1 MRKPDSK
8 DPVLNEIELL
18 RAALRRHE
26 HLYYVLD
33 RPEISDAEYDG
44 MMRRLK
50 ELETAH
56 PEFDSPDSPTRRV
69 GGAVREGFVKV
80 RHSSPMLSLDNALN
94 EQELAEFDG
103 RVRELLAGDPYH
115 YVAELKLDGLSL
127 AAQYEDGR
135 LRLAVTRGDGQEGED
150 VTANARTIRTLPL
163 QTEAAVSA
171 WPRFEVRGEVLM
183 PRAEFQRLNAER
195 AAEGLAPYANPR
207 NSAAGSLRVLDTALT
222 ASRKLEF
229 QAYFLL
235 VEGQPA
241 LPTHWENLERLRA
254 LGFKVNPYARRVAG
268 LDELLGLCREWGELR
283 ETLPYEIDGVV
294 AKIDSIEQQRRLGWT
309 ARSPRWAIAFKF
321 SARQAETVL
330 ENIDVQVG
338 RTGVLTPVARLRP
351 VVVSG
356 VTVSNATLH
365 NEDEIARLDLAIGDT
380 VLIERSG
387 DVIPKVVEVRQR
399 PAGRKAFRMPDTCP
413 VCGSA
418 VARAEGEVARRCLN
432 SSCPARL
439 KESLAHYA
447 SRTVM
452 DIDGLGDA
460 LVDELVDRGLVK
472 SIPDLYHLKSRDLA
486 ELRRKQRRER
496 FVASIL
502 AAQTASQGELDAEVA
517 TVGGSSNEW
526 DLGRLRE
533 TPIDQLLEA
542 MAALGGGAAA
552 AALKQINAI
561 RSSRGEKPGLGDQR
575 ISELVR
581 ATKSR
586 ALAEEHRGAI
596 DRILKNEKVP
606 DTQDS
611 KILSNIA
618 TSRQRPFA
626 KLLAGLGVNGVGSTI
641 AEALVRRY
649 GDLDSI
655 IKASRSAMVIDE
667 EVLDEVSD
675 SIEQFFA
682 EHHNS
687 AMVERLRDAGLR
699 FSGPKQWVPKGP
711 LDGEVFVIAGKLPGL
726 TQSEAEAKIRK
737 LGGLV
742 ASSHLKELHRKRTA
756 FVLGEGEGASEKAE
770 QAKALGVK
778 IWSVE
783 GLLRHLDE
791 ASKQFKA
798 EASRPT
804 RSGPFAGMTFVLTG
818 TLPSMSREQAKAR
831 IEAAGGKVT
840 GSVSKSTSVVVAGS
854 EAGSKLDKARELG
867 IPVWSEADLLRRFET
882 QQSGLFD
889 EGLG

>member
-1 MRKPDSK
+1 MRKPDST
-8 DPVLNEIELL
+8 DPSLREIELL

-50 ELETAH
+50 EIETAH

-94 EQELAEFDG
+94 EQELAEFDT
-103 RVRELLAGDPYH
+103 RVRELLAGEAYQ

-127 AAQYEDGR
+127 AAQYEDRR
-135 LRLAVTRGDGQEGED
+135 LRLALTRGDGQEGED
-150 VTANARTIRTLPL
+150 VTENARTIRTLPL
-163 QTEAAVSA
+163 QAEASVSA

-195 AAEGLAPYANPR
+195 AVEGLPPYANPR

-241 LPTHWENLERLRA
+241 LPAHWENLERLRA
-254 LGFKVNPYARRVAG
+254 LGFKVNPMARRVAG
-268 LDELLGLCREWGELR
+268 LDELLALCREWGQLR
-283 ETLPYEIDGVV
+283 DTLPYEIDGVV

-387 DVIPKVVEVRQR
+387 DVIPKVVEVRKR
-399 PAGRKAFRMPDTCP
+399 SADRKPFRMPDACP

-418 VARAEGEVARRCLN
+418 VVRSQGEVARRCLN

-460 LVDELVDRGLVK
+460 LVDQLVGTGLVK
-472 SIPDLYHLKSRDLA
+472 SIADLYQ
-486 ELRRKQRRER
+486 LR
-496 FVASIL
+496 L
-502 AAQTASQGELDAEVA
+502 
-517 TVGGSSNEW
+517 
-526 DLGRLRE
+526 
-533 TPIDQLLEA
+533 DQLLKLER
-542 MAALGGGAAA
+542 M
-552 AALKQINAI
+552 
-561 RSSRGEKPGLGDQR
+561 GEKSASR
-575 ISELVR
+575 IVANIE
-581 ATKSR
+581 AT
-586 ALAEEHRGAI
+586 
-596 DRILKNEKVP
+596 
-606 DTQDS
+606 
-611 KILSNIA
+611 
-618 TSRQRPFA
+618 RQRPVER
-626 KLLAGLGVNGVGSTI
+626 LIAGLGIPFVGQRTAQILSRTFGGMD
-641 AEALVRRY
+641 ALMQ
-649 GDLDSI
+649 
-655 IKASRSAMVIDE
+655 ADE
-667 EVLDEVSD
+667 ETLQSAPEVGAKVAQ
-675 SIEQFFA
+675 SIRGFFL
-682 EHHNS
+682 EPHNREL
-687 AMVERLRDAGLR
+687 VERLRAAGLE
-699 FSGPKQWVPKGP
+699 FQGAIQEQP
-711 LDGEVFVIAGKLPGL
+711 AGGALAGL
-726 TQSEAEAKIRK
+726 
-737 LGGLV
+737 
-742 ASSHLKELHRKRTA
+742 
-756 FVLGEGEGASEKAE
+756 
-770 QAKALGVK
+770 
-778 IWSVE
+778 
-783 GLLRHLDE
+783 
-791 ASKQFKA
+791 
-798 EASRPT
+798 
-804 RSGPFAGMTFVLTG
+804 TFVLTG
-818 TLPSMSREQAKAR
+818 TLPTLPREQAKAR

-840 GSVSKSTSVVVAGS
+840 GSVSKKTSVVVAGD
-854 EAGSKLDKARELG
+854 EAGSKLEKARELG
-867 IPVWSEADLLRRFET
+867 IEIWTEEQLLARLGGAD
-882 QQSGLFD
+882 D
-889 EGLG
+889 EKSAGDLG